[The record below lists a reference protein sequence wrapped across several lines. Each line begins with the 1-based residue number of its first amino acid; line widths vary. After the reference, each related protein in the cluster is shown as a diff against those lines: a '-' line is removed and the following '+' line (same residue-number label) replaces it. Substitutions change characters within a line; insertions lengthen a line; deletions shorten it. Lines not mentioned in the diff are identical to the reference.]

1 VRAILRREGETL
13 DIVRR
18 EPTNDED
25 RKETY
30 VLIQND
36 ILQMLRV
43 LLAAERKKDPALTL
57 SALVNRILRAALR
70 EKGVCDAP

>member
-1 VRAILRREGETL
+1 MRAILRREGETL